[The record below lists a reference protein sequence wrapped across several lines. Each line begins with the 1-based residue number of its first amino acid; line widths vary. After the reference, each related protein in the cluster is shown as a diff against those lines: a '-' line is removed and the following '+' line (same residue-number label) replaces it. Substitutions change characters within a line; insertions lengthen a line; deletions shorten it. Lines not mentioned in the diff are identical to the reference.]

1 MYRTMLRAMTDE
13 QRFTVA
19 ARLTHGVLGGVVDGA
34 LTVSDEASV
43 PQCLHA
49 LTPTRTDV
57 PPAQLA
63 TSPRTAAS
71 DNGSV
76 TASIDD
82 LVAEVFTVLSCPEI
96 RVASAARRRSADAAA
111 EAAAADPVDA
121 MAAAKGRMLSK
132 LARKNTME
140 NVVPVLIAL
149 KNMLQAARSPLL
161 GALMQYLKHVFSEYR
176 DDLKG
181 TTVVPRLSVAV
192 GMTVTLWL
200 FCLACLVPEMLAA
213 DRQLEQE
220 VEYDL
225 RMYEE
230 QQKQR
235 TAASAR
241 RRSSFG
247 STRSARR
254 VSIGSPIARTPGTAK
269 VNRHSLS
276 LYNMLAGG
284 SHNIHSVQMQRSRS
298 QPTATP
304 LPRATPGTPSALR
317 SPQATLARCS
327 TPRLRARRRLPKYE
341 CGRLLVHV
349 NVMTAMLTCDR
360 VSML

>member
-1 MYRTMLRAMTDE
+1 M
-13 QRFTVA
+13 
-19 ARLTHGVLGGVVDGA
+19 H
-34 LTVSDEASV
+34 S
-43 PQCLHA
+43 H
-49 LTPTRTDV
+49 PTRADL

-181 TTVVPRLSVAV
+181 TTVVPRLSLAV

-200 FCLACLVPEMLAA
+200 LCLACLVPEMLAA

-247 STRSARR
+247 ATRSARR

-269 VNRHSLS
+269 VSRHSLS
-276 LYNMLAGG
+276 LCNMLVGG
-284 SHNIHSVQMQRSRS
+284 SHNIHSFSDAAFTVTADCDATASCHARDAKCAALTSGNACSVQHS
-298 QPTATP
+298 
-304 LPRATPGTPSALR
+304 TPS
-317 SPQATLARCS
+317 SEATLAKVRVWSFTGPCK
-327 TPRLRARRRLPKYE
+327 RYDCHA
-341 CGRLLVHV
+341 HV
-349 NVMTAMLTCDR
+349 
-360 VSML
+360 

>member
-34 LTVSDEASV
+34 LTVSDEAS
-43 PQCLHA
+43 A
-49 LTPTRTDV
+49 LVVSACTHPPTRAGV

-63 TSPRTAAS
+63 TSPRTAVS

-111 EAAAADPVDA
+111 EAAVAADPVDA

-181 TTVVPRLSVAV
+181 TTVVPRLCVEV

-200 FCLACLVPEMLAA
+200 LCSACLVPEMLAA

-276 LYNMLAGG
+276 LYNMLVG
-284 SHNIHSVQMQRSRS
+284 SLHNIHSVQMQRSRS

-341 CGRLLVHV
+341 CGHLLVHV
-349 NVMTAMLTCDR
+349 SVMTAIAHL
-360 VSML
+360 